1 MGANNANQWEKRES
15 SRSHLGLSFLRTCVQ
30 KKRLGEVG
38 SEGLY
43 DGVPPKAVDEDLTV
57 DGVMT
62 CEMVRSKMGVCEV
75 KTEG

>member
-1 MGANNANQWEKRES
+1 MDF
-15 SRSHLGLSFLRTCVQ
+15 LSYAHAYK

-62 CEMVRSKMGVCEV
+62 SEMVRSEICVCEV